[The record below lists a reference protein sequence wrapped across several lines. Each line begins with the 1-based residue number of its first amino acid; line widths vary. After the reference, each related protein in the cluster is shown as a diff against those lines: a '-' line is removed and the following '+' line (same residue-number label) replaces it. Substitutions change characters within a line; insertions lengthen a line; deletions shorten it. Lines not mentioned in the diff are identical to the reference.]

1 MSNCAQLLV
10 YVHYATKDAIRSELL
25 LYGTRTTTKG
35 ENVFE
40 LVDNFFKENGLQW
53 TKLVGCTIDGAP
65 AMFGRKSGFQARM
78 KAVSSSFT
86 SVHCLVH
93 RFAAK
98 FRPPDI
104 KASLNLIVKIVNYI
118 KTCA

>member
-10 YVHYATKDAIRSELL
+10 YVRYATMDAIQSELL

-35 ENVFE
+35 NVFE

-53 TKLVGCTIDGAP
+53 TNLVGCTIDGAP

-86 SVHCLVH
+86 SVDFLVH

-98 FRPPDI
+98 F
-104 KASLNLIVKIVNYI
+104 
-118 KTCA
+118 